1 MNLIQSILLG
11 IVQGL
16 TEFLPVSSS
25 AHLVLVPYWLRWDIP
40 EDQVFVFGV
49 LVQMGTLLA
58 VIIYFW
64 KDLVKI
70 ITSAVKC
77 LVKGKPF
84 KEKDARLG
92 WLVVLATIPAGLAGL
107 FLKDMVE
114 QAFQS
119 PLATAGLLLV
129 TALFLFLA
137 EWLGRQ
143 QKNLT
148 GMTWLD
154 ALVIGIFQA
163 ISIFPGVS
171 RSGSTITGGLL
182 LKLDRTSAARFSFL
196 MSIPVMAAAGV
207 LAVGDLLQ
215 VANLPDFM
223 PVMVA
228 GVIAA
233 AVTGFLS
240 IKWLLGYLRSHSL
253 VSFAIY
259 CIIVFAATLTVHLL
273 RG

>member
-1 MNLIQSILLG
+1 
-11 IVQGL
+11 
-16 TEFLPVSSS
+16 
-25 AHLVLVPYWLRWDIP
+25 
-40 EDQVFVFGV
+40 
-49 LVQMGTLLA
+49 
-58 VIIYFW
+58 
-64 KDLVKI
+64 
-70 ITSAVKC
+70 
-77 LVKGKPF
+77 
-84 KEKDARLG
+84 
-92 WLVVLATIPAGLAGL
+92 
-107 FLKDMVE
+107 
-114 QAFQS
+114 
-119 PLATAGLLLV
+119 
-129 TALFLFLA
+129 
-137 EWLGRQ
+137 
-143 QKNLT
+143 
-148 GMTWLD
+148 MTWLD